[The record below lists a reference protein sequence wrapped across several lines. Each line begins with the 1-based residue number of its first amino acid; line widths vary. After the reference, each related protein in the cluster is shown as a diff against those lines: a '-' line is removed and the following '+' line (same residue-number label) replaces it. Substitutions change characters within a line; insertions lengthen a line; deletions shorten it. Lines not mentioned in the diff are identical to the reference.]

1 MKILS
6 ALTAACFLAGLT
18 ALPAA
23 EPSKEAEREQQQLAA
38 LTKEVQAQQTA
49 IVENQTRINEKVV
62 AVAEALRLAKIYASR
77 GGK

>member
-18 ALPAA
+18 VVSAA
-23 EPSKEAEREQQQLAA
+23 EPPKESERDQEQVAA

-49 IVENQTRINEKVV
+49 IAQNQTKINEKLVGI
-62 AVAEALRLAKIYASR
+62 AEALRMAKIYASR
-77 GGK
+77 SGK